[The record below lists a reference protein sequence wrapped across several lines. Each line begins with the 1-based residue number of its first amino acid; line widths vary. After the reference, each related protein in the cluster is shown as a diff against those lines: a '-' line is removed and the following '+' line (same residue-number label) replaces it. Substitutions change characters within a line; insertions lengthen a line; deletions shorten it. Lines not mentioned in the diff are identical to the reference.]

1 MMSFPIFFFF
11 FAAIIL
17 VGLIIAAIVV
27 LVLLTRSKSKNQLE
41 QLNTIK
47 ALANSLALSNMELKE
62 GFAALNMK
70 MDAIERLLK
79 EVE

>member
-1 MMSFPIFFFF
+1 MMSFPIFFFL

>member
-1 MMSFPIFFFF
+1 MMSISIFFFF
-11 FAAIIL
+11 FAAIVL

-27 LVLLTRSKSKNQLE
+27 LVFLTRSKSKNQLE
-41 QLNTIK
+41 QLNSIK
-47 ALANSLALSNMELKE
+47 ALSNSLALSNMELKE
-62 GFAALNMK
+62 GFSALNMK